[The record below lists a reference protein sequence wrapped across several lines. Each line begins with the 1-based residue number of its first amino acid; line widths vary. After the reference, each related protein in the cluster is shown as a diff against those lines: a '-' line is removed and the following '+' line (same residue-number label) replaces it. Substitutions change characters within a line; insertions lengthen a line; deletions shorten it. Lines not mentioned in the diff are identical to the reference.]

1 MSPGKSALPAIAGS
15 AIFFHSP
22 SNPEWTNSLKILLV
36 AGARPNFPKI
46 APIAAELR
54 RHPDRFETLVVHT
67 GQHYDYQLSG
77 IFFEELELGP
87 PDHFL
92 DARNDGGRS
101 AQMADVMVKF
111 DAVLAADRPDLVVV
125 VGDVIST
132 VFCSLG
138 AKIRD
143 IPVAHVEAGLRANDR
158 TMPEEIARVAT
169 DAIADLLF
177 TTDVGAD
184 ENLRAENVPEHCIH
198 RVGNVMIDTLLRFR
212 DRARASDALK
222 RHGLV
227 PKQYVLVTLH
237 RQSNL
242 EDTAVL
248 EGLVDA
254 LVRVAGMSPV
264 LFPVHPHTRK
274 RFKETGLGARLQS
287 APNMHMVEPVGY
299 VDMLCLMDNASLA
312 LVDSGGIQEETTVLG
327 VPCLTMRHNTERP
340 VTISEGTNMLVGTD
354 PERIVTETQR
364 VLQDGG
370 PKARVPDLWDGRSAE
385 RIVTALAKGYQ
396 LR

>member
-1 MSPGKSALPAIAGS
+1 
-15 AIFFHSP
+15 
-22 SNPEWTNSLKILLV
+22 
-36 AGARPNFPKI
+36 
-46 APIAAELR
+46 
-54 RHPDRFETLVVHT
+54 
-67 GQHYDYQLSG
+67 
-77 IFFEELELGP
+77 
-87 PDHFL
+87 
-92 DARNDGGRS
+92 
-101 AQMADVMVKF
+101 
-111 DAVLAADRPDLVVV
+111 
-125 VGDVIST
+125 
-132 VFCSLG
+132 
-138 AKIRD
+138 
-143 IPVAHVEAGLRANDR
+143 
-158 TMPEEIARVAT
+158 
-169 DAIADLLF
+169 
-177 TTDVGAD
+177 
-184 ENLRAENVPEHCIH
+184 
-198 RVGNVMIDTLLRFR
+198 
-212 DRARASDALK
+212 
-222 RHGLV
+222 
-227 PKQYVLVTLH
+227 LH

-242 EDTAVL
+242 EDTSVL

-274 RFKETGLGARLQS
+274 RFRETGLGARLQS

-370 PKARVPDLWDGRSAE
+370 PKGRVPDLWDGRSAE